1 MLEDG
6 TYRIGQSAINY
17 YKDKMKIVDTMGK
30 DGEVLNF
37 DESFRRL
44 CDEIFQG
51 SLQIKPEEHP
61 ILLSE
66 PSKHNK
72 ENRIRLTEF
81 MFDKYN
87 VPAIY
92 LCKSAVLSGFS
103 YARANC
109 LVIDSGSAATTVTPV
124 VDGFALQKCL
134 MSVPI
139 AG

>member
-1 MLEDG
+1 ML
-6 TYRIGQSAINY
+6 I
-17 YKDKMKIVDTMGK
+17 
-30 DGEVLNF
+30 
-37 DESFRRL
+37 
-44 CDEIFQG
+44 
-51 SLQIKPEEHP
+51 
-61 ILLSE
+61 SE

-92 LCKSAVLSGFS
+92 LCKSAPLSGFS

-109 LVIDSGSAATTVTPV
+109 LVIDSGSASTTVTPV

-139 AG
+139 AGDYLTTELYRHF